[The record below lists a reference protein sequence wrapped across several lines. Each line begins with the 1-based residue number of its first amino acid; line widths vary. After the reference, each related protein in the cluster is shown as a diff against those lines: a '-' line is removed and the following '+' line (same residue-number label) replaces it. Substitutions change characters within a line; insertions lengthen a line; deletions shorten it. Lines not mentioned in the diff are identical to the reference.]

1 MDSKT
6 IRLINLET
14 LVAQEDKASTF
25 AEKIGMSAS
34 QLSQI
39 RNPKYK
45 RTVGD
50 AAARSIETA
59 LGLPHGWMDVL
70 HDKASPAQLALQE
83 ETLPDEAMPLPKRR
97 LAPVVSYVQ
106 AGDWGSLVDAYSV
119 GDGQE
124 MIQID
129 DRWSPNTFVLR
140 VRGDSMHPTLQEN
153 AYIVV
158 DPLIQWHH
166 GSIVVVRQNGDTE
179 VTVKRLQ
186 KDGDT
191 WYLKPDNS
199 NYKPLEM
206 LPDAHICGVVVQQ
219 IVQFI

>member
-1 MDSKT
+1 MNE
-6 IRLINLET
+6 IFERLT
-14 LVAQEDKASTF
+14 Q
-25 AEKIGMSAS
+25 
-34 QLSQI
+34 
-39 RNPKYK
+39 
-45 RTVGD
+45 
-50 AAARSIETA
+50 AAAKLDLQGNSNIARFLNESPQVVTNWSKRGVPARKIIEIA
-59 LGLPHGWMDVL
+59 PLLGVSPEWLQTGKEAISSGQPVLREDVL
-70 HDKASPAQLALQE
+70 PY
-83 ETLPDEAMPLPKRR
+83 EAMPLPKRR

>member
-70 HDKASPAQLALQE
+70 HDNEASPINISALINVA
-83 ETLPDEAMPLPKRR
+83 TPTYL
-97 LAPVVSYVQ
+97 
-106 AGDWGSLVDAYSV
+106 
-119 GDGQE
+119 
-124 MIQID
+124 
-129 DRWSPNTFVLR
+129 N
-140 VRGDSMHPTLQEN
+140 TLQQ
-153 AYIVV
+153 
-158 DPLIQWHH
+158 IQKAQDA
-166 GSIVVVRQNGDTE
+166 GVLEESDKAMLKIIAD
-179 VTVKRLQ
+179 KYKDRL
-186 KDGDT
+186 
-191 WYLKPDNS
+191 
-199 NYKPLEM
+199 
-206 LPDAHICGVVVQQ
+206 
-219 IVQFI
+219 

>member
-1 MDSKT
+1 MNTND
-6 IRLINLET
+6 IRLQRLLQLIQEHGQTKVANLVGIESSYISQ
-14 LVAQEDKASTF
+14 LKNPNNPK
-25 AEKIGMSAS
+25 KIGEK
-34 QLSQI
+34 L
-39 RNPKYK
+39 
-45 RTVGD
+45 
-50 AAARSIETA
+50 ARRIEGA
-59 LGLPHGWMDVL
+59 FHLPHGWMDVL

-83 ETLPDEAMPLPKRR
+83 ETLPYEAMPLPKRR